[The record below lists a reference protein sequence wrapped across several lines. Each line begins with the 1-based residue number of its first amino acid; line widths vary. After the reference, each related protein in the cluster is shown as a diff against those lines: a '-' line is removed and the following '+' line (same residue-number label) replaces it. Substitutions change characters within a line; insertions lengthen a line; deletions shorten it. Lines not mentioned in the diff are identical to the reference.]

1 MKSKV
6 VLHGN
11 PYFLQD
17 SHYTAMTMAIETNS
31 ALAVDED
38 GEKILKAGTVYPSND
53 ASALGIVLKDVI
65 LDAEKERFTTFSLI
79 THGHIDE
86 DLLPA
91 KVNAAAKTA
100 LNNIV
105 FSSEHP
111 SSGVPAEM
119 FVLAQPASPTVLTV
133 GKLAK
138 GATISGEIKLETGFT
153 FDHALVPADV
163 CVVAADLPLICSAV
177 DSGSNSVTFTV
188 TRDVFINAGSRVGVV
203 LNAGSI
209 KETPFSTNMVIVAKT
224 A

>member
-53 ASALGIVLKDVI
+53 KAALGIVLKDVV
-65 LDAEKERFTTFSLI
+65 LDAAKERFATFSLI

-91 KVNAAAKTA
+91 NVDPAAKAA

-105 FSSEHP
+105 FSSERP
-111 SSGVPAEM
+111 ASGIPAEM
-119 FVLAQPASPTVLTV
+119 FVLAQPAAPTTLTV
-133 GKLAK
+133 GKMAK
-138 GATISGEIKLETGFT
+138 GATIAGEIKLETGFT
-153 FDHALVPADV
+153 FDHTLVPADV

-177 DSGSNSVTFTV
+177 DSTAGTVTFTL
-188 TRDVFINAGSRVGVV
+188 TRDVFINAGARVGVV
-203 LNAGSI
+203 LNAGSV
-209 KETPFSTNMVIVAKT
+209 KETPFSTNMVIVAQT

>member
-17 SHYTAMTMAIETNS
+17 SHYTAMTMSIETNS

-53 ASALGIVLKDVI
+53 KAALGIVLKDVI
-65 LDAEKERFTTFSLI
+65 LDAEKERFATFSLI

-91 KVNAAAKTA
+91 KVDGAAKAA

-105 FSSEHP
+105 FSSERP
-111 SSGVPAEM
+111 ASGIPAEM
-119 FVLAQPASPTVLTV
+119 FVLAQPTAPTALTV
-133 GKLAK
+133 GKMAK
-138 GATISGEIKLETGFT
+138 GATIAGELKLETGFT

-177 DSGSNSVTFTV
+177 DSAAGTVTFTL
-188 TRDVFINAGSRVGVV
+188 TRDVFINAGARVGVV

-209 KETPFSTNMVIVAKT
+209 KETPFSTNMVIVAQT

>member
-53 ASALGIVLKDVI
+53 KAALGIVLKDVV
-65 LDAEKERFTTFSLI
+65 LDAQKERFATFSLI

-86 DLLPA
+86 DLLPD
-91 KVNAAAKTA
+91 KVDTAAKAA

-105 FSSEHP
+105 FSSERP
-111 SSGVPAEM
+111 ASGIPAEM
-119 FVLAQPASPTVLTV
+119 FVLAQPAAPTTLTV
-133 GKLAK
+133 GKMAK
-138 GATISGEIKLETGFT
+138 GATIAGEIKLETGFT
-153 FDHALVPADV
+153 FDHTLVPADV
-163 CVVAADLPLICSAV
+163 CVVSADLPLICSAV
-177 DSGSNSVTFTV
+177 DSAAGTVTFTL
-188 TRDVFINAGSRVGVV
+188 TRDVFINAGARVGVV
-203 LNAGSI
+203 LNAGSV
-209 KETPFSTNMVIVAKT
+209 KETPFSTNMVIVAQT

>member
-65 LDAEKERFTTFSLI
+65 LDAEKERFATFSLI

-119 FVLAQPASPTVLTV
+119 FVLAQPASPTTLTV

-138 GATISGEIKLETGFT
+138 GATIAGEIKLATGFT
-153 FDHALVPADV
+153 FDHAL
-163 CVVAADLPLICSAV
+163 VAADLPLICSAV
-177 DSGSNSVTFTV
+177 DSASNSVTLTV
-188 TRDVFINAGSRVGVV
+188 TRDVFINVGARVGVV

>member
-1 MKSKV
+1 
-6 VLHGN
+6 
-11 PYFLQD
+11 
-17 SHYTAMTMAIETNS
+17 MTMSIETNS

-53 ASALGIVLKDVI
+53 KAALGIVLKDVV
-65 LDAEKERFTTFSLI
+65 LDAEKERFATFSLI

-86 DLLPA
+86 NLLPA
-91 KVNAAAKTA
+91 IPAAAAKAA

-105 FSSEHP
+105 FSSERP
-111 SSGVPAEM
+111 SSGIPAEM
-119 FVLAQPASPTVLTV
+119 FVLAQPAAPTVLTV

-138 GATISGEIKLETGFT
+138 GATIAGEIKLETGFT
-153 FDHALVPADV
+153 FDHTLVPADV

-177 DSGSNSVTFTV
+177 DSTAGTVTFSL
-188 TRDVFINAGSRVGVV
+188 TRDVFINAGARVGVV
-203 LNAGSI
+203 LNAGSV